1 MKINWIEKKYSAEE
15 TTFIMYCLGIIA
27 GCGILISLFRNL
39 TLCMELGKDDTAD
52 YIWKILLENITLLS
66 MIICSV
72 LVCLMIGQVRK
83 KQVFT
88 LFNANVIQAMGLV
101 LEANG
106 IAQYF
111 LRDRM
116 PGADADSQIYM
127 IFMLM
132 GVFFSFISCL
142 FKLGIQMQEEQD
154 LTV

>member
-1 MKINWIEKKYSAEE
+1 
-15 TTFIMYCLGIIA
+15 
-27 GCGILISLFRNL
+27 
-39 TLCMELGKDDTAD
+39 
-52 YIWKILLENITLLS
+52 